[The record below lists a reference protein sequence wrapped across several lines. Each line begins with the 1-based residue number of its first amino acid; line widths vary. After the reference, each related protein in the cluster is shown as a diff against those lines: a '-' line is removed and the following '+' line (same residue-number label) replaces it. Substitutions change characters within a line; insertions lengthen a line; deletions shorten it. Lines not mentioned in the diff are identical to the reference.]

1 MGLSFNKF
9 TFTGSDEF
17 DLNFALGYASAS
29 DVSAFIEKAVP
40 IALVFDWITESRVRI
55 TVPPEL
61 AVGDTIV
68 FARTVSKTI
77 LPVDLTQPGNLTR
90 EGVQT
95 AILHSMYAYHE
106 ILDGRFGDLVEVSDA
121 LLQTIDAATRTALE
135 NLLFRANFTSEK
147 VFALNLEAESTAT
160 YTSGGFTAITADIG
174 VFVEQPPST
183 DIEVLLYNGGVL
195 FYSFIV
201 STTGAVTVTYQADN
215 ELTKGP
221 ITSQV
226 VGGNYS
232 SGAQVVIALPIV
244 NSAVVDFDV
253 DVSDYVALFEE
264 ARTT

>member
-1 MGLSFNKF
+1 MGLSLNKF

-17 DLNFALGYASAS
+17 DLNFALGYASES

-40 IALVFDWITESRVRI
+40 VGLVFDWITANRVRI

-61 AVGDTIV
+61 EVGDTIV
-68 FARTVSKTI
+68 FARTVSKTT

-106 ILDGRFGDLVEVSDA
+106 ILDGRFGDLVEVSDTM
-121 LLQTIDAATRTALE
+121 LQTINDATETALE
-135 NLLFRANFTSEK
+135 NLLFIANFTSEK
-147 VFALNLEAESTAT
+147 VFSLNLTAESTAT

-174 VFVEQPPST
+174 VFVEQPPSFA
-183 DIEVLLYNGGVL
+183 IEVLLYNEGVL
-195 FYSFIV
+195 FYSFLV
-201 STTGAVTVTYQADN
+201 YTTGSVTVTYRADI
-215 ELTKGP
+215 ELTKGR
-221 ITSQV
+221 ITSRV
-226 VGGNYS
+226 AGGIYS

-244 NSAVVDFDV
+244 NSAVVDLNA

>member
-1 MGLSFNKF
+1 MGLSLNKF
-9 TFTGSDEF
+9 TFTGGDEF

-40 IALVFDWITESRVRI
+40 VNLEFDWLTANRVRI

-68 FARTVSKTI
+68 FARTVSKTT
-77 LPVDLTQPGNLTR
+77 LPVDLTHPGNLTR

-121 LLQTIDAATRTALE
+121 LLQTIDAATTTALE
-135 NLLFRANFTSEK
+135 NLLFLANFTSEK
-147 VFALNLEAESTAT
+147 VFALNLTAESTAT
-160 YTSGGFTAITADIG
+160 YTSGGFTVLTEDIG
-174 VFVEQPPST
+174 VFVEQPPET
-183 DIEVLLYNGGVL
+183 QIEVLLYNGGVI
-195 FYSFIV
+195 FYSFTV
-201 STTGAVTVTYQADN
+201 SPTGAVTVTYKRDN

-232 SGAQVVIALPIV
+232 SGAVVVIALPIV
-244 NSAVVDFDV
+244 NSAVVDLNTEI
-253 DVSDYVALFEE
+253 SDYVALFEE

>member
-1 MGLSFNKF
+1 MGLSLNKF
-9 TFTGSDEF
+9 TFTGDDEF

-40 IALVFDWITESRVRI
+40 VNLEFDWITTNRVRI

-61 AVGDTIV
+61 SVGDTIV
-68 FARTVSKTI
+68 FARTVSKTA

-121 LLQTIDAATRTALE
+121 LLQTIDAATATALE
-135 NLLFRANFTSEK
+135 NLLFLANFTSEK
-147 VFALNLEAESTAT
+147 VFALNLTAESTAT
-160 YTSGGFTAITADIG
+160 YTSGGFTVITGDIG
-174 VFVEQPPST
+174 VFVEKPPT
-183 DIEVLLYNGGVL
+183 TAIEVLLYNGGVI
-195 FYSFIV
+195 FYSFTV
-201 STTGAVTVTYQADN
+201 STTGAVTVTYKRDN

-232 SGAQVVIALPIV
+232 SGAEVVIALPIV
-244 NSAVVDFDV
+244 NSAVVDLNTEI
-253 DVSDYVALFEE
+253 SDYVALFEE

>member
-1 MGLSFNKF
+1 MGLSLNKF

-29 DVSAFIEKAVP
+29 DVTAFIEKAEP
-40 IALVFDWITESRVRI
+40 IDLVFDWITASRVRI

-61 AVGDTIV
+61 EVGDTIV
-68 FARTVSKTI
+68 FARTVSKTT

-121 LLQTIDAATRTALE
+121 LLQTINDATETALE
-135 NLLFRANFTSEK
+135 NLLFLANFKSEK
-147 VFALNLEAESTAT
+147 VFALNLTAESTAT
-160 YTSGGFTAITADIG
+160 YTAGGFSVITENIG
-174 VFVEQPPST
+174 VFVEQPPAT
-183 DIEVLLYNGGVL
+183 AIEVLMYNGGVV
-195 FYSFIV
+195 FYSFRV
-201 STTGAVTVTYQADN
+201 STTGAVTVIYRADI
-215 ELTKGP
+215 ELTKGS

-232 SGAQVVIALPIV
+232 SGARVVIALPIV
-244 NSAVVDFDV
+244 NSAVVDLDT